1 MNFDHIVREW
11 FYRLPKGYA
20 DAPYTTEELAILDE
34 VLAENGVNLN
44 EVDELDQAFLDA
56 EPVEEL
62 YESAD
67 SVKITLADIKKLLD
81 NPVVKLDNDDL
92 IKIHRVIANSAFKE
106 KTINYLISKNIAPE
120 NYSLGNNA
128 VDIVFNKISSL
139 PDVTDVIKYFDSP
152 KDLTWKEDGR
162 GNIKDITGLSDT
174 SIGEMIKIQPG
185 PDAGGS
191 ATGPAEI
198 AFSLLFKNVK
208 NATGGGD
215 LELNGKTV
223 ELKGKGGRLGVQS
236 GRGMELNLKSSF
248 IGQMMKSGP
257 NNDYTVEEDAADF
270 FADAKNTNI
279 AYAIYN
285 AYHILVKKGQMPED
299 EFITEI
305 QDGLTNIY
313 FDKDEVVKKYFNN
326 NTKWTDLKSIGRQ
339 LVKTNLD
346 AYLTKIGN
354 DIIIFH
360 RFRDS
365 GKTPSTDLSFIVV
378 DKTEIDSVID
388 SGVITLGSSYPESSI
403 LWHNTNPSVKLNI

>member
-1 MNFDHIVREW
+1 
-11 FYRLPKGYA
+11 
-20 DAPYTTEELAILDE
+20 
-34 VLAENGVNLN
+34 
-44 EVDELDQAFLDA
+44 
-56 EPVEEL
+56 
-62 YESAD
+62 
-67 SVKITLADIKKLLD
+67 
-81 NPVVKLDNDDL
+81 
-92 IKIHRVIANSAFKE
+92 
-106 KTINYLISKNIAPE
+106 
-120 NYSLGNNA
+120 
-128 VDIVFNKISSL
+128 
-139 PDVTDVIKYFDSP
+139 
-152 KDLTWKEDGR
+152 
-162 GNIKDITGLSDT
+162 
-174 SIGEMIKIQPG
+174 
-185 PDAGGS
+185 
-191 ATGPAEI
+191 
-198 AFSLLFKNVK
+198 
-208 NATGGGD
+208 
-215 LELNGKTV
+215 
-223 ELKGKGGRLGVQS
+223 
-236 GRGMELNLKSSF
+236 MELNLKSSF